1 MYNSRTAKAEWSVNR
16 PFIAKQFQIP
26 LKMKVNPLSPA
37 ARAVLFLDLSTCFK
51 AYRCLFVS
59 SKNAFKSYLM
69 IFKCAL
75 AMWLRSL
82 TVEISDVS
90 SMYR

>member
-1 MYNSRTAKAEWSVNR
+1 MYNSRTAKAEWSVNS
-16 PFIAKQFQIP
+16 
-26 LKMKVNPLSPA
+26 LSPA

-75 AMWLRSL
+75 AIWLRSL
-82 TVEISDVS
+82 TVEISDVP